1 MARELSKIELPA
13 GTYYVDYK
21 LLQLRNVDNPSDF
34 INFGG
39 AGSMKKYLS
48 LQAVKERM
56 VRELTA

>member
-1 MARELSKIELPA
+1 MAKELRKIELST

-34 INFGG
+34 INFGSG
-39 AGSMKKYLS
+39 VVMADYLALQRMKG
-48 LQAVKERM
+48 RM